1 MKRYL
6 IRASK
11 YFVAL
16 CVLCA
21 AIMALNL
28 MTGMARLSFGESLYV
43 MFHTPRGMLL
53 PAVIVVLA
61 AFYPKF
67 GFISRRVEGDVEEHR
82 EQILNAFRSAG
93 FELVGEEEGVM
104 RFRARG
110 ALHRLLL
117 LFEDEI
123 LVSQYGQ
130 WILVEGIRRGVA
142 RVIYRLDSYI
152 RMKQYDKE

>member
-1 MKRYL
+1 MYRD
-6 IRASK
+6 AH
-11 YFVAL
+11 
-16 CVLCA
+16 LCA
-21 AIMALNL
+21 QH
-28 MTGMARLSFGESLYV
+28 RLPDG
-43 MFHTPRGMLL
+43 T
-53 PAVIVVLA
+53 
-61 AFYPKF
+61 
-67 GFISRRVEGDVEEHR
+67 
-82 EQILNAFRSAG
+82 
-93 FELVGEEEGVM
+93 
-104 RFRARG
+104 